1 MQLDLMKIEISR
13 RKAMK
18 FSTRELVIIAVFGT
32 LWGMVE
38 ISLGAVLHAINLPM
52 TGVAL
57 GAIGLMIALV
67 GRIFVPKRGSTLFIG
82 VIAMLLKLFSLG
94 SVVIGPMV
102 GILMEALVAEIVLSL
117 AKQPSR
123 ISFMVAGA
131 LGVTWNLL
139 QPFITNPLLFGRSV
153 LIAWLDLLDTG
164 SRLLGLNSQAFIW
177 IVLALLAIYMAI
189 GSISGWLAWSVGGL
203 LQVRMGKTS
212 TRATI
217 S

>member
-1 MQLDLMKIEISR
+1 
-13 RKAMK
+13 MK
-18 FSTRELVIIAVFGT
+18 FSTRELVTIAVFGT

-38 ISLGAVLHAINLPM
+38 ISMGAVLHAINLPM
-52 TGVAL
+52 TGVFL
-57 GAIGLMIALV
+57 GAVGLMIALV
-67 GRIFVPKRGSTLFIG
+67 GRVFVPKRGSTLFIG

-123 ISFMVAGA
+123 IAFMVAGA
-131 LGVTWNLL
+131 LGVTWNLI

-164 SRLLGLNSQAFIW
+164 SRLLGLNSHAFIW

-189 GSISGWLAWSVGGL
+189 GSISGWLAWGIGGL
-203 LQVRMGKTS
+203 LQLRMGKTS